1 MTNLPEKEI
10 EKQENVS
17 SKKVARKK
25 YVLGLM
31 IVIALSFAVYENRKA
46 AYAAMDN
53 LKLIPRPERFTE
65 LYFNDHINLPK
76 QFSPGEKI
84 SFSFVIH
91 NLEGASKDYPYVV
104 YFKSKDGQLK
114 NIEEKTVTLADG
126 EVRAIDESYV
136 SESSEN
142 QGGIYIKLKD
152 QQQEIH
158 FLLSAS
164 Q

>member
-25 YVLGLM
+25 YILGLM

-53 LKLIPRPERFTE
+53 LKLIPRPECFTE

-76 QFSPGEKI
+76 QLSPGEKI

-104 YFKSKDGQLK
+104 YFKSKDGQFK

-136 SESSEN
+136 SESLEN

-158 FLLSAS
+158 FLLNNN
-164 Q
+164 